1 MELITVEVAE
11 RSLTMACG
19 AFIIVLTLIAAAAW
33 YFTVVFVKR
42 EKQASKK
49 REKSNVERIRKQYR
63 EELRQQGAANFV
75 NLYDANARIKELE
88 SQLQN
93 NKECF
98 TALQKDYRRLKE
110 LCERVGMNHATD

>member
-1 MELITVEVAE
+1 MDMITVEVAE
-11 RSLTMACG
+11 RSLTIACG
-19 AFIIVLTLIAAAAW
+19 AFILVLTLIAAAAW
-33 YFTVVFVKR
+33 VFTTAFVKR

-49 REKSNVERIRKQYR
+49 REKANVERIRKQYR
-63 EELRQQGAANFV
+63 EELRQQGAVNFV

-110 LCERVGMNHATD
+110 LCERVGMNNETV

>member
-1 MELITVEVAE
+1 MEMITVEVAE
-11 RSLTMACG
+11 RSMTMACG
-19 AFIIVLTLIAAAAW
+19 AFVLVLTLIAAAAW
-33 YFTVVFVKR
+33 YFTIVFVNREKKESRKR
-42 EKQASKK
+42 ELA
-49 REKSNVERIRKQYR
+49 NVERIRRQYR

-110 LCERVGMNHATD
+110 LCERVGVKNETV